1 MSEVTDVVL
10 PVLQKIQ
17 AEISSMRAS
26 LNEVRVTQV
35 EQSEKLDDLSRY
47 FTVMFGYVSRHE
59 IDVDEIRKRL
69 KAVEA
74 KLSPPPAAV

>member
-35 EQSEKLDDLSRY
+35 EQSEKLDELSRY
-47 FTVMFGYVSRHE
+47 FTVMFGHVSRHE
-59 IDVDEIRKRL
+59 IDIDEMRKRL

-74 KLSPPPAAV
+74 KLSPPPEAV